1 MVSIDRRALGKSFGS
16 ASGRYDEAAV
26 LQRTVRR
33 ELLDR
38 LEHFSTTPTVVIDL
52 GAGTA
57 AATRDLKA
65 RYPTATAVAAD
76 LSLGMLQHAQKASG
90 WLDRLRTSKRIEAA
104 VVDAHRLPFRSGS
117 VDLIFSNLMLQW
129 CDLDEV
135 FAEVRRVLSP
145 QGWFVF
151 STFGVGT
158 LQELRAAWATVDT
171 NQRVH
176 EFFDMH
182 DIGSALTRAGLRE
195 PVLDVDR
202 HSLTYSDPISL
213 MRSIKEIGAGN
224 AARERPRGLT
234 SPRVL
239 QAVSDAYPRS
249 RGKSDI
255 VATWEIVYGAAFGA
269 PTQLTESSHDASEII
284 VPFPKPGARHRK

>member
-1 MVSIDRRALGKSFGS
+1 VSIDRRALGKAFGS
-16 ASGRYDEAAV
+16 ASSRYDEAAL
-26 LQRTVRR
+26 LQRTVRH
-33 ELLDR
+33 ELLER
-38 LEHFSTTPTVVIDL
+38 LDHFSIKPKVVIDL

-57 AATRDLKA
+57 SATRELKK
-65 RYPTATAVAAD
+65 RYPMATVVAAD
-76 LSLGMLQHAQKASG
+76 LSLGMLQHAHKANA
-90 WLDRLRTSKRIEAA
+90 WLDRWWSPKRIDLAA
-104 VVDAHRLPFRSGS
+104 VDAHRLPFRSGS
-117 VDLIFSNLMLQW
+117 IDLIFSNLMLQW

-158 LQELRAAWATVDT
+158 LQELRSAWASVDV

-176 EFFDMH
+176 EFFDIH

-202 HSLTYSDPISL
+202 HSMTYSDPISL

-234 SPRVL
+234 SPRIL
-239 QAVSDAYPRS
+239 QAVSEAYPRH
-249 RGKSDI
+249 GEQGDV

-269 PTQLTESSHDASEII
+269 PPKLSESSFDTDEII
-284 VPFPKPGARHRK
+284 VPFPKLGASRQK

>member
-1 MVSIDRRALGKSFGS
+1 MTIDRRALGKAFGL
-16 ASGRYDEAAV
+16 ASSRYDEIAF

-33 ELLDR
+33 ELLER
-38 LEHFSTTPTVVIDL
+38 LDHFSVTPKVVIDL

-57 AATRDLKA
+57 AATRELKT
-65 RYPTATAVAAD
+65 RYPAATVVAAD
-76 LSLGMLQHAQKASG
+76 LSLGMLQHAQTATG
-90 WLDRLRTSKRIEAA
+90 WFDRLWASKRIEMT

-135 FAEVRRVLSP
+135 FGEVRRVLSP
-145 QGWFVF
+145 QGWFAF

-158 LQELRAAWATVDT
+158 LQELRSAWATVDSQ
-171 NQRVH
+171 QRVH

-195 PVLDVDR
+195 PVLDIDR
-202 HSLTYSDPISL
+202 HVLKYSDPIAL

-224 AARERPRGLT
+224 ASRERPRGLT

-239 QAVSDAYPRS
+239 QAVSDAYPRND
-249 RGKSDI
+249 KQSDV

-269 PTQLTESSHDASEII
+269 PSKISESSYDTNEIV
-284 VPFPKPGARHRK
+284 VPFPKPGARRQK

>member
-1 MVSIDRRALGKSFGS
+1 MSIDRRALSKAFGS
-16 ASGRYDEAAV
+16 ASRRYDEAAL
-26 LQRTVRR
+26 LQRAVRR
-33 ELLDR
+33 ELLER
-38 LEHFSTTPTVVIDL
+38 LEHFSTRPNVVVDL

-65 RYPTATAVAAD
+65 RYRSATVVAAD

-90 WLDRLRTSKRIEAA
+90 RLERWWASKRIEMA
-104 VVDAHRLPFRSGS
+104 VVDAHHLPFRSGS
-117 VDLIFSNLMLQW
+117 VDLVFSNLMLQW

-158 LQELRAAWATVDT
+158 LRELRSAWAAVDSS
-171 NQRVH
+171 QRVH
-176 EFFDMH
+176 QFFDMH

-202 HSLTYSDPISL
+202 HTLTYSDPIAL

-224 AARERPRGLT
+224 AAQARLRGLT

-239 QAVSDAYPRS
+239 QAVSEAYPRAGE
-249 RGKSDI
+249 RGDI
-255 VATWEIVYGAAFGA
+255 VATWEVIYCAAFGA
-269 PTQLTESSHDASEII
+269 PNEQAMASQDTNEII
-284 VPFPKPGARHRK
+284 VPAPKPGTRRQK

>member
-1 MVSIDRRALGKSFGS
+1 VTIDRRALGKAFGL
-16 ASGRYDEAAV
+16 ASSRYDEIAF

-33 ELLDR
+33 ELLER
-38 LEHFSTTPTVVIDL
+38 LDHFSVTPKVVIDL

-57 AATRDLKA
+57 AATRELKT
-65 RYPTATAVAAD
+65 RYPAATVVAAD
-76 LSLGMLQHAQKASG
+76 LSLGMLQHAQTTTG
-90 WLDRLRTSKRIEAA
+90 WFNRLWASKRIEMT

-135 FAEVRRVLSP
+135 FGEVRRVLSP
-145 QGWFVF
+145 QGWFAF

-158 LQELRAAWATVDT
+158 LQELRSAWATVDSQ
-171 NQRVH
+171 QRVH

-195 PVLDVDR
+195 PVLDSDR
-202 HSLTYSDPISL
+202 HVLKYSDPIAL

-224 AARERPRGLT
+224 VSRERPRGLT

-239 QAVSDAYPRS
+239 QAVSDAYPRND
-249 RGKSDI
+249 KQSDV

-269 PTQLTESSHDASEII
+269 PSKISESSYDANEIV
-284 VPFPKPGARHRK
+284 VPFPKPGARRQK

>member
-1 MVSIDRRALGKSFGS
+1 MSIDRRALGKAFGS
-16 ASGRYDEAAV
+16 ASDRYDEAAL
-26 LQRTVRR
+26 LQRAARK
-33 ELLDR
+33 ELLAR
-38 LEHFSTTPTVVIDL
+38 LEHFSARPNVVVDL

-65 RYPTATAVAAD
+65 RYKSATVIAAD
-76 LSLGMLQHAQKASG
+76 LSLGMLQHAQRAG
-90 WLDRLRTSKRIEAA
+90 GRLERWWASKRIEMA

-117 VDLIFSNLMLQW
+117 VDLVFSNLMLQW

-135 FAEVRRVLSP
+135 FSEVRRVLSP

-158 LQELRAAWATVDT
+158 LRELRSAWTTVDAK
-171 NQRVH
+171 QRVH

-195 PVLDVDR
+195 PVLDADR
-202 HSLTYSDPISL
+202 HALTYSDPIAL

-224 AARERPRGLT
+224 AALTRPRGLT

-239 QAVSDAYPRS
+239 QAVSEAYPRAHE
-249 RGKSDI
+249 RGDI

-269 PTQLTESSHDASEII
+269 PTERTMASHDPNEII
-284 VPFPKPGARHRK
+284 VPVPKPGARRQK

>member
-1 MVSIDRRALGKSFGS
+1 VSIDRRTLGRAFGS
-16 ASGRYDEAAV
+16 ASSRYDEAAL
-26 LQRTVRR
+26 LQRTVRH
-33 ELLDR
+33 ELLER
-38 LEHFSTTPTVVIDL
+38 LDHFSTKPKVVIDL

-57 AATRDLKA
+57 SATRELKK
-65 RYPTATAVAAD
+65 RYPTATVVAAD
-76 LSLGMLQHAQKASG
+76 LSLGMLQHAHKASA
-90 WLDRLRTSKRIEAA
+90 WLDRWWSSKRIDLAA
-104 VVDAHRLPFRSGS
+104 VDAHRLPFRSGS

-158 LQELRAAWATVDT
+158 LQELRSAWASVDS
-171 NQRVH
+171 NKRVH

-182 DIGSALTRAGLRE
+182 YIGSALTRAGLRE

-202 HSLTYSDPISL
+202 HAMTYSDPISL

-224 AARERPRGLT
+224 AAKERPRGLT
-234 SPRVL
+234 SPRIL
-239 QAVSDAYPRS
+239 QAVSEAYPRH
-249 RGKSDI
+249 GEQGDV

-269 PTQLTESSHDASEII
+269 PTKLSESSFNTDEII
-284 VPFPKPGARHRK
+284 VPFPKLGARRQK

>member
-1 MVSIDRRALGKSFGS
+1 MSIDRRTLGRAFGS
-16 ASGRYDEAAV
+16 ASSRYDEAAL
-26 LQRTVRR
+26 LQRTVRH
-33 ELLDR
+33 ELLER
-38 LEHFSTTPTVVIDL
+38 LDHFSTKPKVVIDL

-57 AATRDLKA
+57 SATRELKK
-65 RYPTATAVAAD
+65 RYPTATVVAAD
-76 LSLGMLQHAQKASG
+76 LSLGMLQHAHKASA
-90 WLDRLRTSKRIEAA
+90 WLDRWWSSKRIDLAA
-104 VVDAHRLPFRSGS
+104 VDAHRLPFRSGS

-158 LQELRAAWATVDT
+158 LQELRSAWASVDS

-202 HSLTYSDPISL
+202 HAMTYSDPISL

-224 AARERPRGLT
+224 AAKERPRGLT
-234 SPRVL
+234 SPRIL
-239 QAVSDAYPRS
+239 QAVSGAYPRH
-249 RGKSDI
+249 GEHGDV

-269 PTQLTESSHDASEII
+269 PTKLSESSFNTDEII
-284 VPFPKPGARHRK
+284 VPFPKLGARRQK

>member
-1 MVSIDRRALGKSFGS
+1 MSIDRRVLSQAFGS

-26 LQRTVRR
+26 LQRTVRQ
-33 ELLDR
+33 ELLER
-38 LEHFSTTPTVVIDL
+38 LEHFSAKPKVVIDL

-65 RYPTATAVAAD
+65 RYPTATVVAAD
-76 LSLGMLQHAQKASG
+76 LSLGMLQHAQKASS
-90 WLDRLRTSKRIEAA
+90 WLDRLRTSKRIDMTA
-104 VVDAHRLPFRSGS
+104 VDAHQLPFRSGS
-117 VDLIFSNLMLQW
+117 VDLVFSNLMLQW
-129 CDLDEV
+129 CDLDQV

-158 LQELRAAWATVDT
+158 LQELRSAWAAVDT
-171 NQRVH
+171 RHRVH

-182 DIGSALTRAGLRE
+182 DIGSALGRAGLRE

-224 AARERPRGLT
+224 AAQDRPRGLT

-239 QAVSDAYPRS
+239 QAVSEGYPRS
-249 RGKSDI
+249 CGQTDI

-269 PTQLTESSHDASEII
+269 PTQPTESSHEKNEII
-284 VPFPKPGARHRK
+284 VPFPKPGARYRK

>member
-1 MVSIDRRALGKSFGS
+1 MSIDRRTLGRVFGS
-16 ASGRYDEAAV
+16 ASSRYDEAAL
-26 LQRTVRR
+26 LQRTVRH
-33 ELLDR
+33 ELLER
-38 LEHFSTTPTVVIDL
+38 LDHFSTKPKVVIDL

-57 AATRDLKA
+57 SATRELKK
-65 RYPTATAVAAD
+65 RYPTATVVAAD
-76 LSLGMLQHAQKASG
+76 LSLGMLQHAHKASA
-90 WLDRLRTSKRIEAA
+90 WLDRWWSSKRIDLAA
-104 VVDAHRLPFRSGS
+104 VDAHRLPFRSGS

-151 STFGVGT
+151 STFGIGT
-158 LQELRAAWATVDT
+158 LQELRSAWASVDS
-171 NQRVH
+171 NKRVH

-202 HSLTYSDPISL
+202 HAMTYSDPISL

-224 AARERPRGLT
+224 AAKERPRGLT
-234 SPRVL
+234 SPRIL
-239 QAVSDAYPRS
+239 QAVSEAYPRH
-249 RGKSDI
+249 GEQGDV

-269 PTQLTESSHDASEII
+269 PTKLSESSFNTDEII
-284 VPFPKPGARHRK
+284 VPFPKLGARRQK

>member
-1 MVSIDRRALGKSFGS
+1 MSIDRRALGKAFGS
-16 ASGRYDEAAV
+16 ASSRYDEAAL
-26 LQRTVRR
+26 LQRTVRH
-33 ELLDR
+33 ELLER
-38 LEHFSTTPTVVIDL
+38 LDHFSTKPKVVIDL

-57 AATRDLKA
+57 SATRELKK
-65 RYPTATAVAAD
+65 RYPMATVVAAD
-76 LSLGMLQHAQKASG
+76 LSLGMLQHAHKANA
-90 WLDRLRTSKRIEAA
+90 WLDRWWSPKRIDLAA
-104 VVDAHRLPFRSGS
+104 VDAHRLPFRSGS
-117 VDLIFSNLMLQW
+117 IDLIFSNLMLQW

-158 LQELRAAWATVDT
+158 LQELRSAWASVDV

-176 EFFDMH
+176 EFFDIH

-202 HSLTYSDPISL
+202 HSMTYSDPISL

-234 SPRVL
+234 SPRIL
-239 QAVSDAYPRS
+239 QAVSEAYPRH
-249 RGKSDI
+249 GEQGDV

-269 PTQLTESSHDASEII
+269 PPKRSGSSFDTDEII
-284 VPFPKPGARHRK
+284 VPFPKLGASRQK

>member
-1 MVSIDRRALGKSFGS
+1 MTIDRRALGKAFGL
-16 ASGRYDEAAV
+16 ASSRYDEIAF

-33 ELLDR
+33 ELLER
-38 LEHFSTTPTVVIDL
+38 LDHFSVTPKVVIDL

-57 AATRDLKA
+57 AATRELKT
-65 RYPTATAVAAD
+65 RYPAATVVAAD
-76 LSLGMLQHAQKASG
+76 LSLGMLQHAQTTTG
-90 WLDRLRTSKRIEAA
+90 WFDRLWASKRIEMT

-135 FAEVRRVLSP
+135 FGEVRRVLSP
-145 QGWFVF
+145 QGWFAF

-158 LQELRAAWATVDT
+158 LQELRSAWATVDSQ
-171 NQRVH
+171 QRVH

-195 PVLDVDR
+195 PVLDIDR
-202 HSLTYSDPISL
+202 HVLKYSDPIAL

-224 AARERPRGLT
+224 VSRERPRGLT

-239 QAVSDAYPRS
+239 QAVSDAYPRND
-249 RGKSDI
+249 KQSDV

-269 PTQLTESSHDASEII
+269 PSKTSESSYDTNEIV
-284 VPFPKPGARHRK
+284 VPFPKPGARRQK

>member
-1 MVSIDRRALGKSFGS
+1 VSIDRRALGKAFGS
-16 ASGRYDEAAV
+16 ASSRYDEAAL
-26 LQRTVRR
+26 LQRTVRH
-33 ELLDR
+33 ELLER
-38 LEHFSTTPTVVIDL
+38 LDHFSTKPKVVIDL

-57 AATRDLKA
+57 SATRELKK
-65 RYPTATAVAAD
+65 RYPMATVVAAD
-76 LSLGMLQHAQKASG
+76 LSLGMLQHAHKANA
-90 WLDRLRTSKRIEAA
+90 WLDRWWSPKRIDLAA
-104 VVDAHRLPFRSGS
+104 VDAHRLPFRSGS
-117 VDLIFSNLMLQW
+117 IDLIFSNLMLQW

-158 LQELRAAWATVDT
+158 LQELRSAWASVDV

-176 EFFDMH
+176 EFFDIH

-202 HSLTYSDPISL
+202 HSMTYSDPISL

-234 SPRVL
+234 SPRIL
-239 QAVSDAYPRS
+239 QAVSEAYPRH
-249 RGKSDI
+249 GEQGDV

-269 PTQLTESSHDASEII
+269 PPKLSESSFDTDEII
-284 VPFPKPGARHRK
+284 VPFPKLGASRQK

>member
-1 MVSIDRRALGKSFGS
+1 VSIDRRTLGRAFGS
-16 ASGRYDEAAV
+16 ASSRYDEAAL
-26 LQRTVRR
+26 LQRTVRH
-33 ELLDR
+33 ELLER
-38 LEHFSTTPTVVIDL
+38 LDHFSTKPKVVIDL

-57 AATRDLKA
+57 SATRELKK
-65 RYPTATAVAAD
+65 RYPTATVVAAD
-76 LSLGMLQHAQKASG
+76 LSLGMLQHAHKASA
-90 WLDRLRTSKRIEAA
+90 WLDRWWSSKRIDLAA
-104 VVDAHRLPFRSGS
+104 VDAHRLPFRSGS

-158 LQELRAAWATVDT
+158 LQELRSAWASVDS
-171 NQRVH
+171 NKRVH

-202 HSLTYSDPISL
+202 HAMTYSDPISL

-224 AARERPRGLT
+224 AAKERPRGLT
-234 SPRVL
+234 SPRIL
-239 QAVSDAYPRS
+239 QAVSEAYPRH
-249 RGKSDI
+249 GEHGDV

-269 PTQLTESSHDASEII
+269 PTKLSESSFNTDEII
-284 VPFPKPGARHRK
+284 VPFPKLGARRQK

>member
-1 MVSIDRRALGKSFGS
+1 VTIDRRALGKAFGL
-16 ASGRYDEAAV
+16 ASSRYDEIAF

-33 ELLDR
+33 ELLER
-38 LEHFSTTPTVVIDL
+38 LDHFSVTPKVVIDL

-57 AATRDLKA
+57 AATRELKT
-65 RYPTATAVAAD
+65 RYPAATVVAAD
-76 LSLGMLQHAQKASG
+76 LSLGMLQHAQTTTG
-90 WLDRLRTSKRIEAA
+90 WFDRLWASKRIEMT

-135 FAEVRRVLSP
+135 FGEVRRVLSP
-145 QGWFVF
+145 QGWFAF

-158 LQELRAAWATVDT
+158 LQELRSAWATVDSQ
-171 NQRVH
+171 QRVH

-195 PVLDVDR
+195 PVLDIDR
-202 HSLTYSDPISL
+202 HVLKYSDPIAL

-224 AARERPRGLT
+224 VSRERPRGLT

-239 QAVSDAYPRS
+239 QAVSDAYPRND
-249 RGKSDI
+249 KQSDV

-269 PTQLTESSHDASEII
+269 PSKISESSYDANEIV
-284 VPFPKPGARHRK
+284 VPFPKPGARRQK

>member
-1 MVSIDRRALGKSFGS
+1 
-16 ASGRYDEAAV
+16 
-26 LQRTVRR
+26 LQRTVRH
-33 ELLDR
+33 ELLER
-38 LEHFSTTPTVVIDL
+38 LDHFSTKPKVVIDL

-57 AATRDLKA
+57 SATRELKK
-65 RYPTATAVAAD
+65 RYPTATVVAAD
-76 LSLGMLQHAQKASG
+76 LSLGMLQHAHKASA
-90 WLDRLRTSKRIEAA
+90 WLDRWWSSKRIDLAA
-104 VVDAHRLPFRSGS
+104 VDAHRLPFRSGS

-158 LQELRAAWATVDT
+158 LQELRSAWASVDS
-171 NQRVH
+171 NKRVH

-202 HSLTYSDPISL
+202 HAMTYSDPISL

-224 AARERPRGLT
+224 AAKERPRGLT
-234 SPRVL
+234 SPRIL
-239 QAVSDAYPRS
+239 QAVSEAYPRH
-249 RGKSDI
+249 GEQGDV

-269 PTQLTESSHDASEII
+269 PTKPSESPLDTDEII
-284 VPFPKPGARHRK
+284 VPFPKLGARRQK

>member
-1 MVSIDRRALGKSFGS
+1 MSIDRRALGKAFGS
-16 ASGRYDEAAV
+16 ASARYDEVAL
-26 LQRTVRR
+26 LQRSVRR
-33 ELLDR
+33 ELLER
-38 LEHFSTTPTVVIDL
+38 LDHFSATPKVVIDL

-65 RYPTATAVAAD
+65 RYPTATVVAAD
-76 LSLGMLQHAQKASG
+76 LSLGMLQHAQKANG
-90 WLDRLRTSKRIEAA
+90 WLDRFWRSKRIEMA

-135 FAEVRRVLSP
+135 FGEVRRVLSP
-145 QGWFVF
+145 QGWFAF

-158 LQELRAAWATVDT
+158 LHELRSAWATVDS

-195 PVLDVDR
+195 PVLDIDR
-202 HSLTYSDPISL
+202 HALSYPDPIAL
-213 MRSIKEIGAGN
+213 MRNIKEIGAGN

-239 QAVSDAYPRS
+239 QAVSDAYPRNDKK
-249 RGKSDI
+249 GNI

-269 PTQLTESSHDASEII
+269 PARTSESSHDTNEIV
-284 VPFPKPGARHRK
+284 VPFPKPGTRYQQ

>member
-1 MVSIDRRALGKSFGS
+1 MSIDRRTLGRAFGS
-16 ASGRYDEAAV
+16 ASSRYDEAAL
-26 LQRTVRR
+26 LQRTVRH
-33 ELLDR
+33 ELLER
-38 LEHFSTTPTVVIDL
+38 LDHFSTNPKVVIDL

-57 AATRDLKA
+57 SATRELKK
-65 RYPTATAVAAD
+65 RYPTATVVAAD
-76 LSLGMLQHAQKASG
+76 LSLGMLQHAHKASA
-90 WLDRLRTSKRIEAA
+90 WLDRWWSPKRIDLAA
-104 VVDAHRLPFRSGS
+104 VDAHRLPFRSGS
-117 VDLIFSNLMLQW
+117 IDLIFSNLMLQW

-158 LQELRAAWATVDT
+158 LQELRSAWASVDV

-202 HSLTYSDPISL
+202 HTMTYSDPISL

-234 SPRVL
+234 SPRIL
-239 QAVSDAYPRS
+239 QAVSEAYPRH
-249 RGKSDI
+249 GEQGDV
-255 VATWEIVYGAAFGA
+255 VATWEVVYGAAFGA
-269 PTQLTESSHDASEII
+269 PPKLSESSFDTDEII
-284 VPFPKPGARHRK
+284 VPFPKLGARRQK

>member
-1 MVSIDRRALGKSFGS
+1 VSIDRRALGRAFGS
-16 ASGRYDEAAV
+16 ASSRYDEVAL

-33 ELLDR
+33 ELLER
-38 LEHFSTTPTVVIDL
+38 LDHFSATPKVVVDL

-57 AATRDLKA
+57 AATRELKA
-65 RYPTATAVAAD
+65 RYPTATVVAAD
-76 LSLGMLQHAQKASG
+76 LSLGMLRHAQKASG
-90 WLDRLRTSKRIEAA
+90 WLDRLWASKRVEMAA
-104 VVDAHRLPFRSGS
+104 VDAHRLPFRSGS

-135 FAEVRRVLSP
+135 FGEVRRVLSP
-145 QGWFVF
+145 QGWFAF

-158 LQELRAAWATVDT
+158 LHELRSAWATVDSS
-171 NQRVH
+171 QRVH

-182 DIGSALTRAGLRE
+182 DIGAALTRAGLRE
-195 PVLDVDR
+195 PVLDIDR
-202 HSLTYSDPISL
+202 HVLKYPDPIAL

-224 AARERPRGLT
+224 AAQERPRGLT

-239 QAVSDAYPRS
+239 QAVSKVYPRN
-249 RGKSDI
+249 GKQGDV

-269 PTQLTESSHDASEII
+269 PARVSASSYDATEIV
-284 VPFPKPGARHRK
+284 VPFPKPGARRQQ

>member
-1 MVSIDRRALGKSFGS
+1 MTIDRRALGKAFGL
-16 ASGRYDEAAV
+16 ASSRYDEIAF

-33 ELLDR
+33 ELLER
-38 LEHFSTTPTVVIDL
+38 LDHFSVTPKVVIDL

-57 AATRDLKA
+57 AATRELKT
-65 RYPTATAVAAD
+65 RYPAATVVAAD
-76 LSLGMLQHAQKASG
+76 LSLGMLQHAQTTTG
-90 WLDRLRTSKRIEAA
+90 WFDRLWASKRIEMT

-135 FAEVRRVLSP
+135 FGEVRRVLSP
-145 QGWFVF
+145 QGWFAF

-158 LQELRAAWATVDT
+158 LQELRSAWATVDSQ
-171 NQRVH
+171 QRVH

-195 PVLDVDR
+195 PVLDIDR
-202 HSLTYSDPISL
+202 HVLKYSDPIAL

-224 AARERPRGLT
+224 VSRERPRGLT

-239 QAVSDAYPRS
+239 QAVSDAYPRND
-249 RGKSDI
+249 KQSDV

-269 PTQLTESSHDASEII
+269 PSKISESSYDANEIV
-284 VPFPKPGARHRK
+284 VPFPKPGARRQK

>member
-1 MVSIDRRALGKSFGS
+1 MSIDRRTLGRAFGS
-16 ASGRYDEAAV
+16 ASSRYDEAAL
-26 LQRTVRR
+26 LQRTVRH
-33 ELLDR
+33 ELLER
-38 LEHFSTTPTVVIDL
+38 LDHFSTKPKVVIDL

-57 AATRDLKA
+57 SATRELKK
-65 RYPTATAVAAD
+65 RYPTATVVAAD
-76 LSLGMLQHAQKASG
+76 LSLGMLQHAHKASA
-90 WLDRLRTSKRIEAA
+90 WLDRWWSSKRIDLAA
-104 VVDAHRLPFRSGS
+104 VDAHRLPFRSGS

-158 LQELRAAWATVDT
+158 LQELRSAWASVDS

-202 HSLTYSDPISL
+202 HAMTYSDPISL

-224 AARERPRGLT
+224 AAKERPRGLT
-234 SPRVL
+234 SPRIL
-239 QAVSDAYPRS
+239 QAVSEAYPRH
-249 RGKSDI
+249 GEQGDV

-269 PTQLTESSHDASEII
+269 PTKPSESPLDTDEII
-284 VPFPKPGARHRK
+284 VPFPKLGARRQK